1 MDKFVLKSN
10 YKPMGDQPQAIDSLA
25 NGVLDGDKEQVLLGV
40 TGSGKPLLWPILSK
54 RSTVPRLS
62 LHITRR
68 LRHSCAVSSRS
79 FSG

>member
-40 TGSGKPLLWPILSK
+40 TGSGKPLLWQILSK
-54 RSTVPRLS
+54 RSTDPRLS
-62 LHITRR
+62 LRITRR